1 MTIVAMNDVVKSFT
15 GDIIL
20 EKVSLQLE
28 EGERVGLIGRNG
40 EGKST
45 ILKILKGLESVDSGI
60 VTSKK
65 GAKIGLLEQL
75 STVDPNTIV
84 EQYLRTSLGELKNL
98 EKELRSLEE
107 EMATN
112 PSEKLMNRYGDK
124 MALFGELGGYEMD
137 ANLNKVVNG
146 LGIESLLPQKWK
158 NLSGGE
164 KTKAALAHLLLQ
176 KTDLLLLDEPTNHL
190 DLLAVEWL
198 TSFLQHYAGTVLV
211 VSHDRYFLDEV
222 VQKMVELENR
232 ELIIYHTNFSGYL
245 KEREERLLREFQDYK
260 DQQKKIKKMQQAIKR
275 LRQWAMQANPPN
287 DAMFRR
293 AKNMERALERMEKVK
308 RPVLTQKQMQLQFD
322 EANRSGQEV
331 VVMENLSKSFNE
343 KEIVQDVSLQIRQG
357 ERVAIIGENGA
368 GKSTLLKMMEGKVSP
383 DCGNVKVGASVK
395 IASLSQQM
403 EELNEEMTVLE
414 AFRDK
419 VAVTEGEARQMLAGF
434 MFYGEMVFR
443 KVANISGGERMRL
456 RLAQFINMPV
466 NTLILDEPTNH
477 LDIASRE
484 ILEEAIRTFTGTII
498 TVSHDR
504 YFIDQL
510 CSKVIWLENKQ
521 LTVYEGNYSY
531 ATSKRR

>member
-1 MTIVAMNDVVKSFT
+1 MTIVAMNKVVKSFT

-45 ILKILKGLESVDSGI
+45 ILKILKGTEGVDSGI

-75 STVDPNTIV
+75 STVDPNIIV
-84 EQYLRTSLGELKNL
+84 EQYLRTSFGELEDL
-98 EKELRSLEE
+98 EKELRALEG

-112 PSEKLMNRYGDK
+112 ASEKLMNRYGDK

-146 LGIESLLPQKWK
+146 LDIGKLLSQSWGD
-158 NLSGGE
+158 LSGGE
-164 KTKAALAHLLLQ
+164 KTKTALAHLLLQ

-190 DLLAVEWL
+190 DLMAVEWL
-198 TSFLQHYAGTVLV
+198 TVFLQHYSGTVLV

-222 VQKMVELENR
+222 VEKMVELENR
-232 ELIIYHTNFSGYL
+232 ELIVYHTNFSGYL

-322 EANRSGQEV
+322 EAGRSGQEV
-331 VVMENLSKSFNE
+331 VVMENLSKSFSE
-343 KEIVQDVSLQIRQG
+343 KTIIQEVSLQIRQG

-368 GKSTLLKMMEGKVSP
+368 GKSTLLKIMEGKVVP
-383 DCGNVKVGASVK
+383 DDGVIKVGASVK

-403 EELNEEMTVLE
+403 EELNEEMTVLD

-419 VAVTEGEARQMLAGF
+419 VVVTEGEARQMLAGF

-443 KVANISGGERMRL
+443 KVRNISGGERMRL

-484 ILEEAIRTFTGTII
+484 VLEEAIRAFSGTII